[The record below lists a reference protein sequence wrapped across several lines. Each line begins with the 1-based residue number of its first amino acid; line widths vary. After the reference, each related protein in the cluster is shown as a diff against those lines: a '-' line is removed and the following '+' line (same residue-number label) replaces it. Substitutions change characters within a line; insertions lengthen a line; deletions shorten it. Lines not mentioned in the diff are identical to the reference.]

1 MMTEIDLCYLVAQ
14 YLQSCAF
21 FQCILSMH
29 INAFFQQCGQMM
41 LETSDFGLVLSKLWP
56 RKLHFAMCFFT
67 LPMARDLVHTQYI
80 YIYTCYTYVNSSGTG
95 PIATITSCA
104 SFHLPKVKDASFP
117 NISTQG
123 GLCIFLFEIFT
134 KYCVCFSPPYAK

>member
-41 LETSDFGLVLSKLWP
+41 LETSDFGLILSKLWP
-56 RKLHFAMCFFT
+56 RKLHFAVFFFT

-80 YIYTCYTYVNSSGTG
+80 YMLYMLYI
-95 PIATITSCA
+95 
-104 SFHLPKVKDASFP
+104 
-117 NISTQG
+117 
-123 GLCIFLFEIFT
+123 
-134 KYCVCFSPPYAK
+134 

>member
-41 LETSDFGLVLSKLWP
+41 LETSDFGLILSKLWP
-56 RKLHFAMCFFT
+56 RKLHFAMFFCYIAHGQGFGT
-67 LPMARDLVHTQYI
+67 YTIYI
-80 YIYTCYTYVNSSGTG
+80 YIYMLYIC
-95 PIATITSCA
+95 
-104 SFHLPKVKDASFP
+104 K
-117 NISTQG
+117 
-123 GLCIFLFEIFT
+123 
-134 KYCVCFSPPYAK
+134 